1 LLLREETTD
10 LLQRL
15 SLDSQPKPADAT
27 QPAAA
32 TAKKV
37 TDKKQKRS
45 WLLVLSML
53 MVLSS

>member
-1 LLLREETTD
+1 LE
-10 LLQRL
+10 LLQKL